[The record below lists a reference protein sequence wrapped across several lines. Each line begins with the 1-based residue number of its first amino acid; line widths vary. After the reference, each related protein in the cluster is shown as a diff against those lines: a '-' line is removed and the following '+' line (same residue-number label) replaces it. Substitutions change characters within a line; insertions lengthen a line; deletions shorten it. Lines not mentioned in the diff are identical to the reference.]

1 VTDSVEVQFSTGQ
14 LNDFI
19 GNTIN
24 ADKKYN
30 QFKGK
35 EDQVLPAGMI
45 GPVMMR

>member
-1 VTDSVEVQFSTGQ
+1 MTYLVEVQFSTGQ
-14 LNDFI
+14 VNDI
-19 GNTIN
+19 IANTIN
-24 ADKKYN
+24 ADKIYN

>member
-14 LNDFI
+14 VNDI
-19 GNTIN
+19 IANTIK
-24 ADKKYN
+24 ADKRYN